1 MQEVDLKTLDRYSYS
16 KISTYKQCK
25 FKFKLKYLDKNFL
38 YSANIA
44 TDFGGLV
51 HETEENIALAIQAGQ
66 PVNYVALKNKFIIES
81 HKLALKYPTEFYT
94 RDKSNRT
101 YQEKVYLYLDSAIYR
116 LENFLK
122 QNPNLRIIGVEQK
135 FEYNYDNVHS
145 FNGSIDRAFLNI
157 ETDEIIIQDIKTWSV
172 PAQNNELKAPLQF
185 AVYMMAAQNL
195 WGVDSSK
202 IKCEYDLPL
211 CDCVQPAL
219 SDDVIEDGKTT
230 LDKLFKGIHN
240 EDFKPTIS
248 ALCHW
253 CEYNPLTN
261 PNILETKPEA
271 VCPYFSTWQK
281 SGDNVR
287 DTLVSWQ
294 DLSAVEV
301 DRQFCIS
308 QLKQQLDSQNSG
320 VAAHFNPLA

>member
-1 MQEVDLKTLDRYSYS
+1 MSEIDIKTLDRYSYS

-44 TDFGGLV
+44 TDFGSLV
-51 HETEENIALAIQAGQ
+51 HETEEAIAIALQAGQ
-66 PVNYVALKNKFIIES
+66 PINYIALKNKFIIES
-81 HKLALKYPTEFYT
+81 RKLALKYPTEFYT

-122 QNPNLRIIGVEQK
+122 QNPNLRIIGIEQK
-135 FEYNYDNVHS
+135 FEFNYDNVHS
-145 FNGSIDRAFLNI
+145 FNGSIDRAFLNLD
-157 ETDEIIIQDIKTWSV
+157 TDEIIIQDIKTWSV
-172 PAQNNELKAPLQF
+172 EAKDSELKAPLQF
-185 AVYMMAAQNL
+185 AVYMMAAEKL
-195 WGVDSSK
+195 WNIPTTK

-211 CDCVQPAL
+211 CDITQAAISADIVG
-219 SDDVIEDGKTT
+219 EGKET
-230 LDKLFKGIHN
+230 LDKLFSGIHKN
-240 EDFKPTIS
+240 DFKPTIT

-261 PNILETKPEA
+261 PTIIETKPEA

-281 SGDNVR
+281 SGDNIR
-287 DTLVSWQ
+287 DTLIKWQ
-294 DLSAVEV
+294 NLEMVDV

-308 QLKQQLDSQNSG
+308 QLKQQLN
-320 VAAHFNPLA
+320 

>member
-1 MQEVDLKTLDRYSYS
+1 MSEIDIKTLDRYSYS

-44 TDFGGLV
+44 TDFGSLV
-51 HETEENIALAIQAGQ
+51 HETEEAIAIALQAGR
-66 PVNYVALKNKFIIES
+66 PVDYIALKNKFIIES
-81 HKLALKYPTEFYT
+81 RKLALKYPTEFYT
-94 RDKSNRT
+94 RDKSDRT
-101 YQEKVYLYLDSAIYR
+101 YQEKAYLYLDSAIYR

-122 QNPNLRIIGVEQK
+122 QNPNLRIIGIEQK
-135 FEYNYDNVHS
+135 FEFNYDDVHS
-145 FNGSIDRAFLNI
+145 FNGSIDRAFLNLD
-157 ETDEIIIQDIKTWSV
+157 TDEVIIQDIKTWSV
-172 PAQNNELKAPLQF
+172 EAKDSELKAPLQF
-185 AVYMMAAQNL
+185 AVYMMAAEKL
-195 WGVDSSK
+195 WNIPTTK

-211 CDCVQPAL
+211 CNVTQAAL
-219 SDDVIEDGKTT
+219 SDNIVDEGKEV
-230 LDKLFKGIHN
+230 LDKLFKGIHT
-240 EDFKPTIS
+240 EDFKPTIT

-261 PNILETKPEA
+261 PTIIDTKPEA

-287 DTLVSWQ
+287 DALIKWQ
-294 DLSAVEV
+294 GLETVAV

-308 QLKQQLDSQNSG
+308 QLKQQAQTETTC
-320 VAAHFNPLA
+320 

>member
-1 MQEVDLKTLDRYSYS
+1 MQEENLTALDRYSYS
-16 KISTYKQCK
+16 KISTYKQCR

-44 TDFGGLV
+44 TDFGSLV
-51 HETEENIALAIQAGQ
+51 HETEEKIALALQAGE
-66 PVNYVALKNKFIIES
+66 PVNYIALKNNFIIES
-81 HKLALKYPTEFYT
+81 RKLALKYPTEFYT
-94 RDKSNRT
+94 EDKSNRT
-101 YQEKVYLYLDSAIYR
+101 YQEKMYLYLDSAIYR

-122 QNPNLRIIGVEQK
+122 QNPALRIIGIEQK
-135 FEYNYDNVHS
+135 FEYNYDDMHS

-157 ETDEIIIQDIKTWSV
+157 ETDEILIQDIKTWSA

-195 WGVDSSK
+195 WGVESSK
-202 IKCEYDLPL
+202 IRCEYDLPF
-211 CDCVQPAL
+211 CNQVQAVL
-219 SDDVIEDGKTT
+219 SDNIVEAGKEV
-230 LDKLFKGIHN
+230 LDKLFKGIHAN
-240 EDFKPTIS
+240 EFKPSIT

-261 PNILETKPEA
+261 PEILETKPEA

-287 DTLVSWQ
+287 DTLINWQ
-294 DLSAVEV
+294 GLEAVEV

-308 QLKQQLDSQNSG
+308 QLRQQNINN
-320 VAAHFNPLA
+320 A

>member
-1 MQEVDLKTLDRYSYS
+1 MSEIDLKSLDRYSYS

-44 TDFGGLV
+44 TDFGSLV
-51 HETEENIALAIQAGQ
+51 HETEEAIALALQAEQ

-81 HKLALKYPTEFYT
+81 RKLALKYPTEFFAADKSGRTY
-94 RDKSNRT
+94 RDKT
-101 YQEKVYLYLDSAIYR
+101 YLYLDSAIYR
-116 LENFLK
+116 LEKFLK
-122 QNPNLRIIGVEQK
+122 NNPSLRILGVEQK
-135 FEYNYDNVHS
+135 FEYNYDDVHS

-157 ETDEIIIQDIKTWSV
+157 DTNEILIQDIKTWAV
-172 PAQNNELKAPLQF
+172 PAQSSELKAPLQF
-185 AVYMMAAQNL
+185 AVYMMAAQEL
-195 WGVDSSK
+195 WNVEASK
-202 IKCEYDLPL
+202 VKCEYDLPL
-211 CDCVQPAL
+211 CDIVQPAQ
-219 SDDVIEDGKTT
+219 SDDIVEEGKAT
-230 LDKLFKGIHN
+230 LNKLFKGIHAD
-240 EDFKPTIS
+240 DFKPTVS

-261 PNILETKPEA
+261 PAIVETKPDA

-287 DTLVSWQ
+287 DTLIAWQ
-294 DLSAVEV
+294 GLELVPV

-308 QLKQQLDSQNSG
+308 QLKQQGLRSN
-320 VAAHFNPLA
+320 A

>member
-1 MQEVDLKTLDRYSYS
+1 MSEIDIKTLDRYSYS

-25 FKFKLKYLDKNFL
+25 FKFKLKYLDRNFL

-44 TDFGGLV
+44 TDFGSLV
-51 HETEENIALAIQAGQ
+51 HETEEAIAIALQAGQ
-66 PVNYVALKNKFIIES
+66 SINYIALKNKFIIES

-94 RDKSNRT
+94 RDKSNRS

-122 QNPNLRIIGVEQK
+122 QNPNLRIIGIEQK
-135 FEYNYDNVHS
+135 FEFNYDNVHS
-145 FNGSIDRAFLNI
+145 FNGSIDRAFLNLD
-157 ETDEIIIQDIKTWSV
+157 TDEIIIQDIKTWSV
-172 PAQNNELKAPLQF
+172 EAKDSELKAPLQF
-185 AVYMMAAQNL
+185 AVYMMAAEKL
-195 WGVDSSK
+195 WNIPTTK

-211 CDCVQPAL
+211 CDITQAAISADIVG
-219 SDDVIEDGKTT
+219 VGKEV
-230 LDKLFKGIHN
+230 LDKLFNGIHA
-240 EDFKPTIS
+240 EDFKPTIT

-261 PNILETKPEA
+261 PAIIDTKPEA

-287 DTLVSWQ
+287 DTLIKWQ
-294 DLSAVEV
+294 GLETVAV

-308 QLKQQLDSQNSG
+308 QLKQQAQTETTC
-320 VAAHFNPLA
+320 